1 MVSSYDTNNEIMAVT
16 PKHNRRLIQNT
27 NTTNKIQCD
36 QIQCDHGEEGTPFP
50 VDIKR
55 GEEAQR
61 VAISLTKPEEAQN
74 TPKDWQN
81 QGSAVGSGTLV
92 EAVSNS
98 WKGVVRL
105 VKSVFPEC
113 WVAKYEVSFLKRN
126 LLLETAGKAFT
137 IDSPAAQWVH
147 NALDPD
153 GGAWAFQGYIEGST
167 QMYTIPEG
175 CLEPQ

>member
-16 PKHNRRLIQNT
+16 PKHNRRLIKNT
-27 NTTNKIQCD
+27 VIKIQCD

-50 VDIKR
+50 VDLKR
-55 GEEAQR
+55 GEEAQQ
-61 VAISLTKPEEAQN
+61 VAISLTEPEEAQN

-175 CLEPQ
+175 CLDFNP